1 MEKISL
7 IQEPGPK
14 IQPPPVAAV
23 DLVDVMP
30 LLLRLSPELFST
42 MVEHSA
48 SPLLTYMQLLSLCR
62 ATRTAVRGT
71 PRELSF
77 CFDDDDDGVG
87 LLVAEVTV
95 PTPDALAALV
105 GPCKG
110 LVKLTLPGGDE
121 ALLPL
126 GRLPEEA
133 VCAPWVSEAF
143 GGHDRLAVLEVPS
156 VTSLLLLPAIV
167 SHLPGLVELRI
178 GGPDPDTVLTRGIP
192 LKDPER
198 KNVPDS
204 LSSAFLAL
212 LEALGQSCP
221 SLRVLHQTAM
231 QLNDTDTDD
240 YVLPNMEQLTDIHLL
255 LGGPGDVPVIPEF
268 IAQLT
273 SVQRLTLDW
282 CQNAYLRP
290 IAPRLTHLR
299 LVGPVFASGAGLA
312 KVGLC
317 QLESIQMNPGRAETL
332 SKLVSANRNTLRSV
346 ILDFDEAAIIPPLN
360 DLPHLTDLT
369 LLFASRKTPPH
380 ILDAI
385 FAHLTPE
392 LLDRLEHLAV
402 HLHCNGCLPTG
413 PTIRL
418 ASRRLRTL
426 CLGLRGLQL
435 SETTLEL
442 ACPCLEALVLPEPS
456 RDDPADLGGL
466 ELDCPQLR
474 SIEGLPGTSCKHWA
488 VTAMPHL
495 ARVRGIRSQ
504 PVLAS
509 YLLTPIVNVA
519 PRLRDLS
526 PTVDVTKAPDLLAR
540 LLASDTLTRLSL
552 SLDAPD
558 LPTHCC
564 AAHSPDDLDY
574 LRPRGPGFELVVD
587 APGLRSLT
595 LHVSSSCGVRVV
607 LRCPALVALD
617 LRMPPIS
624 HCLVDPTTPP
634 LVDLALVVP
643 ADPFGAE
650 SWVADLVPLLGTRL
664 RRVCIE
670 GPYFGWS
677 QVFWALNQLPSL
689 ADLRLRGLASSADL
703 RLLCPALKRL
713 TLLDVRFRLLQFDC
727 PQLEVLAIRG
737 PLDCGVEPLWG
748 LPPDMR
754 LDLGPLT
761 PRRLAERLYWMER
774 VPFVRSVYGEDKQ
787 CIYEDEDDE

>member
-110 LVKLTLPGGDE
+110 LVKLTLPGGDG

-143 GGHDRLAVLEVPS
+143 VGHDRLAVLEVPS

-167 SHLPGLVELRI
+167 GHLPGLVELRI
-178 GGPDPDTVLTRGIP
+178 GGPDSHTAMTRGIP
-192 LKDPER
+192 SVPRVRRDA
-198 KNVPDS
+198 PDS

-231 QLNDTDTDD
+231 RLNVTDTDD
-240 YVLPNMEQLTDIHLL
+240 DNYVLPNMGQLTDIHLL

-273 SVQRLTLDW
+273 SVRRLTLDW
-282 CQNAYLRP
+282 CENSYLRP
-290 IAPRLTHLR
+290 VAPRLTHLR
-299 LVGPVFASGAGLA
+299 LVGPVFASGRGLA
-312 KVGLC
+312 EVGLC

-346 ILDFDEAAIIPPLN
+346 ILHFDEVAIVSPLN

-369 LLFASRKTPPH
+369 LLFASPLATPPPH

-385 FAHLTPE
+385 FAHLTPV

-456 RDDPADLGGL
+456 EEDCHGPESGCPPSPEAQLEALVNLKPIGSDVKTTFGGL
-466 ELDCPQLR
+466 VLDCPQLR
-474 SIEGLPGTSCKHWA
+474 SLEGLPGPSCKHLA
-488 VTAMPHL
+488 ATAMPHL
-495 ARVRGIRSQ
+495 ARVRGIRSLNK
-504 PVLAS
+504 LALP
-509 YLLTPIVNVA
+509 LLTPLLDAA

-526 PTVDVTKAPDLLAR
+526 PMVDVTKEPALLAR
-540 LLASDTLTRLSL
+540 LLASSN
-552 SLDAPD
+552 
-558 LPTHCC
+558 
-564 AAHSPDDLDY
+564 
-574 LRPRGPGFELVVD
+574 G
-587 APGLRSLT
+587 
-595 LHVSSSCGVRVV
+595 
-607 LRCPALVALD
+607 
-617 LRMPPIS
+617 
-624 HCLVDPTTPP
+624 
-634 LVDLALVVP
+634 
-643 ADPFGAE
+643 
-650 SWVADLVPLLGTRL
+650 
-664 RRVCIE
+664 
-670 GPYFGWS
+670 
-677 QVFWALNQLPSL
+677 
-689 ADLRLRGLASSADL
+689 
-703 RLLCPALKRL
+703 
-713 TLLDVRFRLLQFDC
+713 
-727 PQLEVLAIRG
+727 
-737 PLDCGVEPLWG
+737 
-748 LPPDMR
+748 
-754 LDLGPLT
+754 
-761 PRRLAERLYWMER
+761 
-774 VPFVRSVYGEDKQ
+774 
-787 CIYEDEDDE
+787 